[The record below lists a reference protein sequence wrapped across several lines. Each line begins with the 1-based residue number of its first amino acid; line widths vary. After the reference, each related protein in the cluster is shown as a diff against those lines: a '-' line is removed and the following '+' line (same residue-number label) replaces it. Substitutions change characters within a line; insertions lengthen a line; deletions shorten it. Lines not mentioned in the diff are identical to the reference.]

1 MAHLE
6 LTQRSGAKKRW
17 SFFFLKNSIASALQ
31 HSEYWLPSLILLVAI
46 GFWEWGA
53 RREVI
58 STLFFPAPSIIVTTL
73 IRSFTS
79 GQMIEHT
86 GATLWRIFLAFM
98 IGGIPA
104 MIIGLAMGWSR
115 RLRAGIDPFVAAAH
129 PVPKIALLPLA
140 MIFFGIGESSKVVTV
155 AAAAF
160 FPMLINCMAGVQQI
174 NFIHFEVAKNFRA
187 NPWRVLTRVVWPGS
201 LPMVITGARL
211 SINVAFLITISIE
224 LVSATKG
231 LGVMIWFAW
240 ETLRTEELYAGL
252 IVIAALGIGINLI
265 LKRLRRYLVPWR
277 LEHEA

>member
-1 MAHLE
+1 MAYLE
-6 LTQRSGAKKRW
+6 LTRRPGAKKRR
-17 SFFFLKNSIASALQ
+17 SFFFLKNGLTSALQ
-31 HSEYWLPSLILLVAI
+31 RPEYWLPSLILLASI
-46 GFWEWGA
+46 GCWEWAA
-53 RREVI
+53 RREII
-58 STLFFPAPSIIVTTL
+58 STLFFPAPSIIVRTL
-73 IRSFTS
+73 IRSFAS
-79 GQMIEHT
+79 GQMLEHS
-86 GATLWRIFLAFM
+86 GATLWRIFLAFI
-98 IGGIPA
+98 IGGLPA

-129 PVPKIALLPLA
+129 PIPKIALLPLA

-174 NFIHFEVAKNFRA
+174 NFVHFEVAQNFRA
-187 NPWRVLTRVVWPGS
+187 NPWKVFTRVVWPGS

-252 IVIAALGIGINLI
+252 IVIAVLGIGINFI
-265 LKRLRRYLVPWR
+265 LRRLRMHLVPWR
-277 LEHEA
+277 PGHES

>member
-6 LTQRSGAKKRW
+6 LTRRPGAKKRR
-17 SFFFLKNSIASALQ
+17 SFFFLKNGFASALMRY
-31 HSEYWLPSLILLVAI
+31 EYWLPSLILLTAI
-46 GFWEWGA
+46 GCWEWAA

-58 STLFFPAPSIIVTTL
+58 STLFFPAPSIIVRTL
-73 IRSFTS
+73 IRSFAS
-79 GQMIEHT
+79 GQMIAHS
-86 GATLWRIFLAFM
+86 GATLSRIFLAFL
-98 IGGIPA
+98 IGGLPA
-104 MIIGLAMGWSR
+104 TIIGLAMGWSHR
-115 RLRAGIDPFVAAAH
+115 FRSGIDPFVAAAH
-129 PVPKIALLPLA
+129 PLPKIALLPLA

-174 NFIHFEVAKNFRA
+174 NFVHFEVAQNFRA
-187 NPWRVLTRVVWPGS
+187 NPWKVFTRVVWPGS

-252 IVIAALGIGINLI
+252 IVIAALGIGINFI
-265 LKRLRRYLVPWR
+265 LRRLRMHLVPWR
-277 LEHEA
+277 PGHES

>member
-1 MAHLE
+1 M
-6 LTQRSGAKKRW
+6 LT
-17 SFFFLKNSIASALQ
+17 
-31 HSEYWLPSLILLVAI
+31 AI
-46 GFWEWGA
+46 GCWEWAA

-58 STLFFPAPSIIVTTL
+58 STLFFPAPSIIVRTL
-73 IRSFTS
+73 IRSFAS
-79 GQMIEHT
+79 GQMIAHS
-86 GATLWRIFLAFM
+86 GATLSRIFLAFL
-98 IGGIPA
+98 IGGLPA
-104 MIIGLAMGWSR
+104 TIIGLAMGWSHR
-115 RLRAGIDPFVAAAH
+115 FRSGIDPFVAAAH
-129 PVPKIALLPLA
+129 PLPKIALLPLA

-174 NFIHFEVAKNFRA
+174 NFAHFEVAQNFRA
-187 NPWRVLTRVVWPGS
+187 NPWKVFTRVVWPGS

-252 IVIAALGIGINLI
+252 IVIAALGIGINFI
-265 LKRLRRYLVPWR
+265 LRRLRMHLVPWR
-277 LEHEA
+277 PGHES

>member
-6 LTQRSGAKKRW
+6 LTRRSGAKKRR
-17 SFFFLKNSIASALQ
+17 SFFLNNGLTSALRRY
-31 HSEYWLPSLILLVAI
+31 EYWLPSLILLVAL
-46 GFWEWGA
+46 GFWELAA

-58 STLFFPAPSIIVTTL
+58 STLFFPAPSIIVMTL
-73 IRSFTS
+73 LRSVAS
-79 GQMIEHT
+79 GQMIEHA
-86 GATLWRIFLAFM
+86 GVTLGRIFLAFL
-98 IGGIPA
+98 IGGLPA
-104 MIIGLAMGWSR
+104 MVIGLAMGCSR
-115 RLRAGIDPFVAAAH
+115 RLRAGIDPLVAAAH

-140 MIFFGIGESSKVVTV
+140 MILFGIGESSKVITV
-155 AAAAF
+155 AAATF

-187 NPWRVLTRVVWPGS
+187 NPWRVFTRIVWPGS

-252 IVIAALGIGINLI
+252 IVIAALGIGINII

-277 LEHEA
+277 PEHEA